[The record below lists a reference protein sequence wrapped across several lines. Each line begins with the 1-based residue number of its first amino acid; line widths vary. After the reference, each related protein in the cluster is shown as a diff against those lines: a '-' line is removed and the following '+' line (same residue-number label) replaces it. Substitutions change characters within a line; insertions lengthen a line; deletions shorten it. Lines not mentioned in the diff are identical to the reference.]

1 MRTIL
6 LNPGPVNVSDR
17 VRNALMGP
25 DLCHRESE
33 CVELCDR
40 IRRKL
45 LEAFV
50 PGAESDYT
58 AILLTGSGT
67 AAVEA
72 SIMSCLPAGKR
83 LVHVNN
89 GVYGERISS
98 IVGTQRLGIA
108 EIKCDWVTPPDPETI
123 LKSLK
128 QQPAVHAVAMV
139 HHETTLGLINP
150 VHEIAEH
157 VDSRGCVF
165 ILDSVSG
172 LGGEALDIAGQHMYM
187 VAGTA
192 GKCIQGFPGVSFVLV
207 RKGFMENVVKY
218 PRRSWYLSLANY
230 YEAQERGSMPF
241 TPAVQVYAAFD
252 EALSELLEEGV
263 HNRMKRY
270 RRLAT
275 LIRERMESL
284 GVRAVLPA
292 SLQSNSLTAF
302 YMPEGLPYTI
312 LHDRLKDRGYVIY
325 AGQGRFESKI
335 FRVAHMGALQE
346 HHIEGFLGAFEEVVR
361 HETGGV

>member
-1 MRTIL
+1 MIL

-17 VRNALMGP
+17 VRRALMGP

-33 CVELCDR
+33 CAELFDR
-40 IRRKL
+40 IRHKL
-45 LEAFV
+45 LNAFV

-98 IVGTQRLGIA
+98 IVRTQRLGIA
-108 EIKCDWVTPPDPETI
+108 EIKCDWATPPDPDII

-128 QQPAVHAVAMV
+128 QQPAVHAVVMV

-150 VHEIAEH
+150 VHAIAEH

-165 ILDSVSG
+165 VVDSISG
-172 LGGEALDIAGQHMYM
+172 LGGEALDVAGRHMYM
-187 VAGTA
+187 VAGTS
-192 GKCIQGFPGVSFVLV
+192 GKCIQGFPGVSFVLA
-207 RKGFMENVVKY
+207 RKGFMENVLKY

-230 YEAQERGSMPF
+230 YEAQEQGRIPF
-241 TPAVQVYAAFD
+241 TPAVQLYAAFD

-263 HNRMKRY
+263 RHRMKRY
-270 RRLAT
+270 ARLAA
-275 LIRERMESL
+275 LIRERMQTL
-284 GVRAVLPA
+284 GVRAVLPPEH
-292 SLQSNSLTAF
+292 QSNSLTAF
-302 YMPEGLPYTI
+302 YTPDGLTYDV
-312 LHDRLKDRGYVIY
+312 LHDGLKARGYIIY
-325 AGQGRFESKI
+325 AGQGHCASTI
-335 FRVAHMGALQE
+335 FRVANMGALE
-346 HHIEGFLGAFEEVVR
+346 DKHIEGFLGAFEEVVTQR
-361 HETGGV
+361 TGGA